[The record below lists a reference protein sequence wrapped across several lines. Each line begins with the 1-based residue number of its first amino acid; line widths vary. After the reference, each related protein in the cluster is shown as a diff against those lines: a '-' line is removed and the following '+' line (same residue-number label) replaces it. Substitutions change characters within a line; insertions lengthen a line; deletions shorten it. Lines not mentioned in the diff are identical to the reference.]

1 MDRFQ
6 KQSILIVI
14 QTLES
19 QLAALRSLIGL
30 TDTMSKDKRYPGSDK
45 PVDSSPYTTDEEDAE
60 IDAALKMEDQKD
72 EMLQDIFRQAQ
83 IIPEG

>member
-30 TDTMSKDKRYPGSDK
+30 TDVVGKDKRYPDPSRAE
-45 PVDSSPYTTDEEDAE
+45 PSSPYTSDEEDAE

-83 IIPEG
+83 INSEG